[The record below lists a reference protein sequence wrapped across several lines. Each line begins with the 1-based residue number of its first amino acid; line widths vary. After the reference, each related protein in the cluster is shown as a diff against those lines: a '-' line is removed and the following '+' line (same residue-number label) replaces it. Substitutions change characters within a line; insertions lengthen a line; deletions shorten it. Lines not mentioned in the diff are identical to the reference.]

1 MEIDMSELLYREVYP
16 VEKDDFVRAGE
27 ASAKIK
33 RVLKQLGVDSD
44 KIRHASVVA
53 YECEINLIIHSLG
66 GTMCLEVSPDEI
78 VITSNDRG
86 PGIKDISLAMKEG
99 WSTASDSIREM
110 GFGAGMG
117 LPNMK
122 RHSDSFTI
130 ESAPGGTTIVMRI
143 NIS

>member
-1 MEIDMSELLYREVYP
+1 MSELLFREVFP
-16 VEKDDFVRAGE
+16 VAKDDFVRAGE

-33 RVLKQLGVDSD
+33 RVLKQIGVDAD
-44 KIRHASVVA
+44 KIRRTSVVS

-66 GTMCLEVSPDEI
+66 GEMCLEVTDEQII
-78 VITSNDRG
+78 VTSQDKG

-122 RHSDSFTI
+122 RHCDEFILDSTY
-130 ESAPGGTTIVMRI
+130 GVGTKIVMKI
-143 NIS
+143 NLN

>member
-1 MEIDMSELLYREVYP
+1 MSELLYKEVYP
-16 VEKDDFVRAGE
+16 VAKDDFIRAGE

-33 RVLKQLGVDSD
+33 RVLKQLGVDAD
-44 KIRHASVVA
+44 KIRRTSVVS

-66 GTMCLEVSPDEI
+66 GQMCLEVSPDEI
-78 VITSNDRG
+78 VVTSEDTG

-122 RHSDSFTI
+122 RHCDEFLLDSQVGI
-130 ESAPGGTTIVMRI
+130 GTTIVMKI
-143 NIS
+143 KL

>member
-1 MEIDMSELLYREVYP
+1 MSEILYKEVSP
-16 VEKDDFVRAGE
+16 VAKDDFIRAGE

-33 RVLKQLGVDSD
+33 RVLKQLGVDAD
-44 KIRHASVVA
+44 KIRRTSVVS
-53 YECEINLIIHSLG
+53 YECEINLIIHSMG
-66 GTMCLEVSPDEI
+66 GEMCLEVSPDQI
-78 VITSNDRG
+78 VVTSKDIG

-122 RHSDSFTI
+122 RHCDEFILDSEF
-130 ESAPGGTTIVMRI
+130 GRGTTIIMKI
-143 NIS
+143 NL

>member
-1 MEIDMSELLYREVYP
+1 MSEILYKEVYP
-16 VEKDDFVRAGE
+16 VAKDDFIRAGE

-33 RVLKQLGVDSD
+33 RVLKQLGVDAD
-44 KIRHASVVA
+44 KIRRTSVVS
-53 YECEINLIIHSLG
+53 YECEINLIIHSMG
-66 GTMCLEVSPDEI
+66 GEMCLEVSPDQI
-78 VITSNDRG
+78 VVTSKDIG

-122 RHSDSFTI
+122 RHCDEFILDSEF
-130 ESAPGGTTIVMRI
+130 GRGTTIIMKI
-143 NIS
+143 NL

>member
-1 MEIDMSELLYREVYP
+1 MSELLYKEIYP
-16 VEKDDFVRAGE
+16 VDKDDFVRAGE

-33 RVLKQLGVDSD
+33 RTLKQLGVDAD
-44 KIRHASVVA
+44 KIRRTSVVS

-66 GTMCLEVSPDEI
+66 GQMCLEVTDEEII
-78 VITSNDRG
+78 VSSSDKG

-99 WSTASDSIREM
+99 WSTASDSVREM

-122 RHSDSFTI
+122 RHCDEFI
-130 ESAPGGTTIVMRI
+130 LNSAPGAGTEIVMKI
-143 NIS
+143 KI